1 MSIGKVLMGVM
12 AGVAVGTAIGV
23 LYAPDKGTHTRQ
35 KISKKGNKYAEDLG
49 NKFNAF
55 VESVNK
61 KIETVNNEVLRMTQ
75 NGKAKLEEAE
85 NDLLANSSRQAK

>member
-1 MSIGKVLMGVM
+1 MSLGKVLIGVM

-23 LYAPDKGTHTRQ
+23 LYAPDKGSSTRQ

-49 NKFNAF
+49 NKFNEF

-61 KIETVNNEVLRMTQ
+61 KIETVNNEVMRMTQ
-75 NGKAKLEEAE
+75 NGKAKLEEAG
-85 NDLLANSSRQAK
+85 NDLLDTANRQAK

>member
-23 LYAPDKGTHTRQ
+23 LYAPDKGSSTRQ